1 MNFVRYGIL
10 LLSLA
15 FASGVMAEGTGP
27 TQPDK
32 ARQHP
37 LDNSPPRDDSVEQP
51 RQGPQRDQTP
61 VLQPRQA
68 PIETDVPPRL
78 DPADEQPGSDVDA
91 AGPRAL
97 RS

>member
-1 MNFVRYGIL
+1 MNFLRYGIL

-37 LDNSPPRDDSVEQP
+37 LDNSEPRDEPAEQP
-51 RQGPQRDQTP
+51 RQQQQLDQPPT
-61 VLQPRQA
+61 LQPRQS
-68 PIETDVPPRL
+68 PIETDVPPQL
-78 DPADEQPGSDVDA
+78 DPVDEQPGSDVDA
-91 AGPRAL
+91 AGPRVL